1 MRDLALTTGDMS
13 LRAAWNPPTS
23 SGSSAIRR
31 YELEYKRTTVAAWTP
46 LAPGHSVS
54 ATATVRTISGLTNG
68 SSYDVQVRACN
79 SHRCGP
85 WSQDTGMPRDSVIT
99 IARHANTGIVID
111 EGDDATFRLKA
122 NPAPAADLEVQ
133 VSITETPQ
141 GAFLD
146 PGESLT
152 RSFTI
157 SARQTT
163 EDFTIRTVDDF
174 EDEVDGRIRVEV
186 QPDDTKYVLGNPFL
200 RNVDV
205 LDDDQP
211 DAPAELRANGN
222 LNADNEITV
231 RWESVSEATGYG
243 VRYVREV
250 CKPNGVCETDSVWQE
265 ETTAAPSSPPVAVE
279 ETTFDGPSEGTLYRV
294 QARSTVVS
302 DSFWSHEDFALVYPT
317 DSPLRGGT
325 VATAPFHGYQ
335 AKNSNGSHEFRY
347 VMCTATVS
355 SEVTTSP
362 SNPSLSRTQLEI
374 IEAIEGAVGKWEE
387 AVIWDRGGHNIITTE
402 SYRLP
407 GGENCKYPLIPG
419 TEVFS
424 EIPDEEGRF
433 EIKFVDDGRIERACD
448 LLDFRLAPVNGCWRS
463 ESWELPGTQQIH
475 SGVILLNASLGA
487 DHWNARFGGADG
499 CTNLHELVIHEAGHA
514 FGIGNRTGLDFNRH
528 PINTMHS
535 IMSYDD
541 PGRYCEPQAYDIVA
555 LMALYQSR

>member
-1 MRDLALTTGDMS
+1 
-13 LRAAWNPPTS
+13 
-23 SGSSAIRR
+23 
-31 YELEYKRTTVAAWTP
+31 
-46 LAPGHSVS
+46 
-54 ATATVRTISGLTNG
+54 
-68 SSYDVQVRACN
+68 
-79 SHRCGP
+79 
-85 WSQDTGMPRDSVIT
+85 MPRDPVIT
-99 IARHANTGIVID
+99 IARHANTDIVID

-122 NPAPAADLEVQ
+122 NPAPAADLEVR

-152 RSFTI
+152 RSLTI

-163 EDFTIRTVDDF
+163 EDFTIRTVEDF

-186 QPDDTKYVLGNPFL
+186 RPDDTKYVLGNPFL
-200 RNVDV
+200 SNVDV

-222 LNADNEITV
+222 LNADDEITV
-231 RWESVSEATGYG
+231 RWESVSGATGYG

-362 SNPSLSRTQLEI
+362 NNPSLSRTQLAI

-387 AVIWDRGGHNIITTE
+387 TVIWDRGGHNIITTE

-407 GGENCKYPLIPG
+407 RGENCKHPLIPG
-419 TEVFS
+419 TGVFA

-433 EIKFVDDGRIERACD
+433 EIKFVSNDRIEWACD
-448 LLDFRLAPVNGCWRS
+448 ILDIRDTPIPGCWRS
-463 ESWELPGTQQIH
+463 ESWETSGIQQIH

-487 DHWNARFGGADG
+487 NHWNASFGGADG

-514 FGIGNRTGLDFNRH
+514 FGIGNRTWFDFNRH
-528 PINTMHS
+528 PINTEHS
-535 IMSYDD
+535 VMSYAD
-541 PGRYCEPQAYDIVA
+541 PDRDCEPQAYDIVA